1 METNRELRVRIA
13 FRDIEPSEALEAA
26 IRRHAEGLR
35 TFDARVQSCDVAVE
49 APHRHKHHGRDY
61 RVRIDL
67 VTPGAEIVT
76 DKTSDRD
83 GAFHD
88 VYAAIDEAFTRAAR
102 KLRDHVESRAGRV
115 RESRSDGARS
125 RSS

>member
-1 METNRELRVRIA
+1 MESNRELRLRIA
-13 FRDIEPSEALEAA
+13 FRDIDRSEAVESA

-35 TFDARVQSCDVAVE
+35 TYDPRVQSCDVAVE

-83 GAFHD
+83 GSFHD
-88 VYAAIDEAFTRAAR
+88 VYAAIDEAFARAAR
-102 KLRDHVESRAGRV
+102 QLRDHVASRADRK
-115 RESRSDGARS
+115 REPRRE
-125 RSS
+125 